1 MRMAEIIQFPN
12 PVSNIATNA
21 HDLQTA
27 AGPSGGSDIDQM
39 LQARA
44 RIERVLHELDRLT
57 GELGQLFIE
66 G

>member
-12 PVSNIATNA
+12 PVSDITTNA

-44 RIERVLHELDRLT
+44 RIQKVLHELGRLT
-57 GELGQLFIE
+57 AELSQLSIE

>member
-1 MRMAEIIQFPN
+1 MRMAEIFQFPN
-12 PVSNIATNA
+12 PLSNSATNA

-27 AGPSGGSDIDQM
+27 AGPSGGSDMDNM

-44 RIERVLHELDRLT
+44 RIQKVLHELDRLT
-57 GELGQLFIE
+57 GELCQLVIE